1 MERKNIA
8 QRNNL
13 NEISEKLEQRPLFLL
28 RLEPKLFK
36 GLQVDSINKSQLGDL
51 YVHKKLVCNILL
63 FHPSYGSSCSSA
75 ERKIFPSPAFQ
86 APVCKYG
93 WDGSR
98 FIYPATARL

>member
-36 GLQVDSINKSQLGDL
+36 GLQVDSIDKSQ
-51 YVHKKLVCNILL
+51 N
-63 FHPSYGSSCSSA
+63 
-75 ERKIFPSPAFQ
+75 R
-86 APVCKYG
+86 
-93 WDGSR
+93 R
-98 FIYPATARL
+98 FICS